1 MFIRWIRQH
10 HFYNVC
16 LLLIL
21 VLPLLCFANSD
32 VTEIPAN
39 ITHLFPS
46 ATRVGVVDSNLPV
59 TPVYQLNQ
67 LLGYVFETDELT
79 DFIGFSGESINLLI
93 GLNTQGVISGLK
105 VLRHHEPI
113 FLHGLG
119 EEPMFQFI
127 KQYKEHSVKERFII
141 NSQDKTSKQATYFD
155 GITRATV
162 SVLVINDT
170 ILASALKVARA
181 KLEGF
186 IATSPYV
193 IKSDLFQPLTFEQL
207 VSQGY
212 LQRWQSSPEL
222 LHGLPRELLSDQPR
236 ALTHEIDALSQHN
249 DNQPSDKFIDLYF
262 GFINIPIIGRNL
274 LGESEYQRLLES
286 LKPGEYALILLNRGQ
301 YSFISDEFIPQ
312 TVSNRLSASQDTF
325 PVDLRDID
333 FYSFYE
339 PFFNTKIPEFTDLKV
354 FRIKSQSGF
363 ELHREFNLNLSIFYN
378 QSFLS
383 QKQHTFTFNTVLPA
397 ELFTKQVQFDTTA
410 RTPLWLTIWHS
421 RRIEIVILCL
431 YLSLLTIMFIK
442 QQSLAANAR
451 LTHSIRSLSL
461 IFVLLYL
468 GFYSQGQLSVVNIY
482 TLLLS
487 VANGFQLAVFLL
499 DPIIFILWLF
509 VFITLFLWGRGLF
522 CGWLCPFGALQELIG
537 IVAQKLNIKQ
547 IRLNP
552 KTDKLARKLKYLIL
566 FTLVGTAFY
575 SLNVAEQMAEIEPF
589 KTSITL
595 NFVRYWPFTLYSIIL
610 LLLSLKIHKF
620 YCRYLCP
627 LGAGL
632 ALLGR
637 YPLFKWL
644 TRRKECGSPCQLCR
658 SKKCGIDAI
667 NNDGSID
674 YSECIQ
680 CLECLVTIES
690 PKLCVV
696 NRYGHKTNNP
706 KQAKPLN
713 NHRTIILGKV

>member
-1 MFIRWIRQH
+1 MLFIRWIRH
-10 HFYNVC
+10 NHFPNLY
-16 LLLIL
+16 LLLML
-21 VLPLLCFANSD
+21 TLPFLCFADND
-32 VTEIPAN
+32 VTEIPSE
-39 ITHLFPS
+39 IIQLFPS
-46 ATRVGVVDSNLPV
+46 ATRVGLADEHLPV
-59 TPVYQLNQ
+59 IPVYQLNQ
-67 LLGYVFETDELT
+67 LLGYAFETDDLT
-79 DFIGFSGESINLLI
+79 DFIGFSGESINMLL
-93 GLNTQGVISGLK
+93 GLNTQGVITGLRVK
-105 VLRHHEPI
+105 GHHEPI

-119 EEPMFQFI
+119 EQSMFEFVD
-127 KQYKEHSVKERFII
+127 QYQGHSVKERFII

-186 IATSPYV
+186 IAASPYV
-193 IKSDLFQPLTFEQL
+193 IKSKLFHRLNFDQL
-207 VSQGY
+207 MDKGY
-212 LQRWQSSPEL
+212 LQHWQSLPKTL
-222 LHGLPRELLSDQPR
+222 NDLPRELTS
-236 ALTHEIDALSQHN
+236 EIDGLFQGN
-249 DNQPSDKFIDLYF
+249 VNQAGDKLIDLYF

-286 LKPGEYALILLNRGQ
+286 LKPGEHALLLLNRGQ

-312 TVSNRLSASQDTF
+312 TVSNRLSANQDGF

-333 FYSFYE
+333 FYSFNDPY
-339 PFFNTKIPEFTDLKV
+339 FNISMPKFTDLKV

-363 ELHREFNLNLSIFYN
+363 ELHRPFNLGLSVFYN

-383 QKQHTFTFNTVLPA
+383 QKQHTFIFSTALPT
-397 ELFTKQVQFDTTA
+397 ELFIKPVQLDTATP
-410 RTPLWLTIWHS
+410 TPLWLTIWQS
-421 RRIEIVILCL
+421 RRVEIAIICL
-431 YLSLLTIMFIK
+431 YLCLLTIIFIK

-451 LTHSIRSLSL
+451 LTHSIRHLSL
-461 IFVLLYL
+461 LFVLLYL

-487 VANGFQLAVFLL
+487 AANGFQLAVFML

-509 VFITLFLWGRGLF
+509 VFITVFLWGRGLF
-522 CGWLCPFGALQELIG
+522 CGWLCPFGALQEMVG
-537 IVAQKLNIKQ
+537 IVAQKLKIKQ
-547 IRLNP
+547 IHLNP

-566 FTLVGTAFY
+566 FILVGTAFY
-575 SLNVAEQMAEIEPF
+575 SLNVAEQLAEVEPF

-595 NFVRYWPFTLYSIIL
+595 NFVRYWPFTLYSVVL
-610 LLLSLKIHKF
+610 LLLSMKIHKF

-644 TRRKECGSPCQLCR
+644 TRRKECGDPCQLCR
-658 SKKCGIDAI
+658 SKKCAIDAI
-667 NNDGSID
+667 NHDGSIE

-690 PKLCVV
+690 PTLCVV
-696 NRYGHKTNNP
+696 NRYGQKSNKS
-706 KQAKPLN
+706 KQTKPLN
-713 NHRTIILGKV
+713 SDRAIVLSKV